1 DLVALGQV
9 HHKQMS
15 LLPPPADHRHRFAK
29 IRLAMARRMPQ
40 RHEYLAPL
48 LPPHPHVILDRRV
61 PAPVAVLV
69 TQPLE
74 DPLRRMPLLGRHRG
88 IVVQNLIDDPG
99 ERVELRPGWR
109 SAPPIAWRHRK
120 THIFATGR
128 GSIPK
133 YRAAP
138 RRLIPST

>member
-1 DLVALGQV
+1 
-9 HHKQMS
+9 MN
-15 LLPPPADHRHRFAK
+15 LLRHPADHRHRFAK

-40 RHEYLAPL
+40 RHEHLAPL
-48 LPPHPHVILDRRV
+48 LPTHPHVVLDRRV
-61 PAPVAVLV
+61 AAPVAVLV

-74 DPLRRMPLLGRHRG
+74 DPLRRMPLLGRYRG

-99 ERVELRPGWR
+99 EPVELRPRRR

-120 THIFATGR
+120 RIILATVR

-138 RRLIPST
+138 RWLIHST